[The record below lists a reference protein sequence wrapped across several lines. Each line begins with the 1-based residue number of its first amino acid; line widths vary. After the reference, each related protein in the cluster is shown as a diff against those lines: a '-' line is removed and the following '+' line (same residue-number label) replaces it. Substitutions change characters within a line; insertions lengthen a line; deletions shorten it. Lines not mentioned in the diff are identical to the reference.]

1 MSGHAPASGA
11 ARLFGVEYRR
21 LDEPPG
27 PPRLYVV
34 VDTEEEFDWS
44 APFSR
49 RETRVS
55 NIAAQER
62 AHSVLEPYGVRPVY
76 LVDYPV

>member
-1 MSGHAPASGA
+1 MSARAPDSGA
-11 ARLFGVEYRR
+11 AHLFGVEYRR

-34 VDTEEEFDWS
+34 VDSEEEFDWS

-62 AHSVLEPYGVRPVY
+62 AQSVLERHGVRPVY
-76 LVDYPV
+76 LVQM